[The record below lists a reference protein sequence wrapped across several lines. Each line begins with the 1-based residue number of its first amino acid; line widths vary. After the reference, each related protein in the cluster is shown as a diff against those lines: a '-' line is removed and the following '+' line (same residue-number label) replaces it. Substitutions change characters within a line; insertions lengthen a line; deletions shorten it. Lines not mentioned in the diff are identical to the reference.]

1 MEHFYKNTEGENWFT
16 YPGLYSEIVNKFP
29 SGSHFIEVGVWKGR
43 SACYMAVEIIN
54 SEKQI
59 KFDCVDTFE
68 WIEQKD
74 ISKEKFSNLYETYLK
89 NIEPVSHI
97 INTVKKLSLEAVHD
111 YADNS
116 IDFIFIDA
124 AHDYKSVKADIDA
137 WLPKI
142 KPGGIIAGHDLHAE
156 GVKQAVIESFN
167 NNYVIK
173 DGCWVYLK

>member
-1 MEHFYKNTEGENWFT
+1 MTKLNIIRD
-16 YPGLYSEIVNKFP
+16 LSVN
-29 SGSHFIEVGVWKGR
+29 
-43 SACYMAVEIIN
+43 A
-54 SEKQI
+54 
-59 KFDCVDTFE
+59 
-68 WIEQKD
+68 
-74 ISKEKFSNLYETYLK
+74 SKRFN
-89 NIEPVSHI
+89 
-97 INTVKKLSLEAVHD
+97 
-111 YADNS
+111 DNS
-116 IDFIFIDA
+116 LDFIFIDA